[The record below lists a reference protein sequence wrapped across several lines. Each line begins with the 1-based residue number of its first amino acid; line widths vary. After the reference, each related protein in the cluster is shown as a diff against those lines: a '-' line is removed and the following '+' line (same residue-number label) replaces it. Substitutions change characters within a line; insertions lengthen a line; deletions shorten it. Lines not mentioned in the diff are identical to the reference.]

1 MKKDKQKKIIAWA
14 VLKNKEPLT
23 NQTSLYFDDIIGF
36 SKVFGKAMAQQFAK
50 DMNEFVTNK
59 GDKYTVKKVIINY

>member
-14 VLKNKEPLT
+14 ILRKKEPLT

-36 SKVFGKAMAQQFAK
+36 SKGFGKAIAQQVAK
-50 DMNEFVTNK
+50 DMNGFVTNK
-59 GDKYTVKKVIINY
+59 GGKYTVKKVIINY